1 MSGEGGGKRR
11 WWRDSHVF
19 LQPQQRGHCVWFI
32 LLLLGNE
39 GRGKGRS
46 NTNRVCS
53 SAKSFSCFLSEMR
66 SLSSPGLVADSVD
79 VVALALDSFLA
90 TELLSVELAGSPF
103 LCVVTVGGEMGK
115 RERLSGEGGG
125 VLYTDATSV
134 TWRQYG

>member
-1 MSGEGGGKRR
+1 MSGGGGKRR

-19 LQPQQRGHCVWFI
+19 LQPQQRGHFI

-90 TELLSVELAGSPF
+90 TELLSVELAVSPF
-103 LCVVTVGGEMGK
+103 LCVVTAGGEMGK
-115 RERLSGEGGG
+115 KRERLRGEG
-125 VLYTDATSV
+125 VLYADATSV